1 MIGELITERRIEKIE
16 AQISN
21 FLFTVDRNIYHVKQ
35 LEDWLTQ
42 LQLEVKGQSERLKQL
57 ETSISR
63 LSRRTMGSRKW

>member
-1 MIGELITERRIEKIE
+1 MIGELITEKRIEKIE

-21 FLFTVDRNIYHVKQ
+21 FLFTFDRNIYHVKQ

-57 ETSISR
+57 EASIGR